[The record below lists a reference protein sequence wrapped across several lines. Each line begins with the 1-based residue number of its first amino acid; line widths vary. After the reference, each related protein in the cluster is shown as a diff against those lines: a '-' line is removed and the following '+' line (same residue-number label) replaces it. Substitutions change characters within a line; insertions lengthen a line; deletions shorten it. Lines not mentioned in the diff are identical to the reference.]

1 MRSLARTLKRLRRHR
16 GLTQVQVATRAR
28 ISQGFLSDLESG
40 TKTVVSLP
48 VATRLAKA
56 LGVELG
62 ELVK

>member
-16 GLTQVQVATRAR
+16 GLTQMQVATRAR